1 MWILGLK
8 GLKVNKHCSVA
19 YFCKFGVH
27 GKNIILNN
35 DSDKL
40 TFYNN
45 NYDYVIFSL
54 RKIYAAMLSVR
65 TQDVQSLLNLKEA
78 AVIFVVR
85 TIVFFS
91 VCNSYVYLNIV
102 YYRCP
107 CATCTSSN
115 CTYPFMMK
123 SSKIVLTFETLFG

>member
-1 MWILGLK
+1 MGEPITILVQHK
-8 GLKVNKHCSVA
+8 KTVLKVNRVNKYCSPSLA

-27 GKNIILNN
+27 RKNMILNN
-35 DSDKL
+35 DSDEL

-54 RKIYAAMLSVR
+54 RTIYAATLSVR

-85 TIVFFS
+85 TIVIFS
-91 VCNSYVYLNIV
+91 VSNSCVYLNIV
-102 YYRCP
+102 YY
-107 CATCTSSN
+107 
-115 CTYPFMMK
+115 
-123 SSKIVLTFETLFG
+123 

>member
-1 MWILGLK
+1 MQILGLK
-8 GLKVNKHCSVA
+8 GLKVNKYCSVA
-19 YFCKFGVH
+19 YCCKFGIH
-27 GKNIILNN
+27 RKNMILNN

-40 TFYNN
+40 TFYKS
-45 NYDYVIFSL
+45 NYYYVIFSQ
-54 RKIYAAMLSVR
+54 RKIYAAMLTVR

-91 VCNSYVYLNIV
+91 VRNSYVYLNIV

-123 SSKIVLTFETLFG
+123 SSKIVLTFETAFG

>member
-1 MWILGLK
+1 M
-8 GLKVNKHCSVA
+8 NKYCSVA
-19 YFCKFGVH
+19 YCCKFGVH
-27 GKNIILNN
+27 RKNMTLNN

-65 TQDVQSLLNLKEA
+65 TQDVQSLLNPKEA

-85 TIVFFS
+85 TIVIFS
-91 VCNSYVYLNIV
+91 VSNSYVYLNTV

-107 CATCTSSN
+107 CVTCTSSIW
-115 CTYPFMMK
+115 TYPFVMK
-123 SSKIVLTFETLFG
+123 SSKIVITF

>member
-1 MWILGLK
+1 M
-8 GLKVNKHCSVA
+8 A
-19 YFCKFGVH
+19 YCCKFGVH
-27 GKNIILNN
+27 RKNMTLNN

-40 TFYNN
+40 TFNNN

-85 TIVFFS
+85 RKVFFS
-91 VCNSYVYLNIV
+91 VSNSYVYLNIV
-102 YYRCP
+102 YYQCP

-115 CTYPFMMK
+115 VLHLPFYDEVFQD
-123 SSKIVLTFETLFG
+123 SFNF